1 VVVSDASYDQKN
13 RMASER
19 AVPGCQ
25 YLDEVLCLFAVVSVL
40 SLDRIDITT
49 SERAALGYLR
59 GMDAWM
65 GGWQT
70 LIVYS
75 V

>member
-1 VVVSDASYDQKN
+1 MSVSRWS
-13 RMASER
+13 
-19 AVPGCQ
+19 Q
-25 YLDEVLCLFAVVSVL
+25 YFFAVVSGL

-49 SERAALGYLR
+49 SERAALGILR
-59 GMDAWM
+59 GMEAWM

-75 V
+75 KIDVESMGDADDTVV